1 MKYSVVIPAYNEE
14 QHILST
20 LNSLVGQT
28 LLPIQVV
35 VVNDSSTDNTAKLA
49 KEFSRKYDFIH
60 VINNQA
66 EAKHLP
72 GSKVINAF
80 NTGFNEVQNNWDF
93 IVKLDADLIL
103 PPDYFQ
109 RIAETFQSDKT
120 IGMAGGMAYIL
131 KNDQWILESLTD
143 DDHIRGAFKS
153 YRKACFEQIGGLP
166 AAMGWD
172 TVDEL
177 LAKYHQ
183 WQVVVLPELKV
194 KHLKP
199 TGAVYN
205 KAARYKQG
213 EAFYRLGY
221 GIWLTLI
228 ASIKLATKKRKLM
241 LFADYINGFYRA
253 KKAKIKP
260 LVTDDQ
266 ARFIRKYR
274 WKRIKKKLF

>member
-14 QHILST
+14 QYILST

-49 KEFSRKYDFIH
+49 KEFSRKYDFFQ

-80 NTGFNEVQNNWDF
+80 NTGLNEVQNNWDF

-109 RIAETFQSDKT
+109 RIAETFQSDET

-253 KKAKIKP
+253 KKTKIRP

>member
-20 LNSLVGQT
+20 LKSLVGQT

-49 KEFSRKYDFIH
+49 KEFSRKYDFIQ

-109 RIAETFQSDKT
+109 RIAETFQSDET

-131 KNDQWILESLTD
+131 KNDQWVLESLTD

-221 GIWLTLI
+221 GVWLTLI

-253 KKAKIKP
+253 KKTKIKP

-274 WKRIKKKLF
+274 WKRIRKKLF

>member
-1 MKYSVVIPAYNEE
+1 
-14 QHILST
+14 
-20 LNSLVGQT
+20 
-28 LLPIQVV
+28 
-35 VVNDSSTDNTAKLA
+35 
-49 KEFSRKYDFIH
+49 
-60 VINNQA
+60 
-66 EAKHLP
+66 
-72 GSKVINAF
+72 
-80 NTGFNEVQNNWDF
+80 
-93 IVKLDADLIL
+93 
-103 PPDYFQ
+103 
-109 RIAETFQSDKT
+109 
-120 IGMAGGMAYIL
+120 
-131 KNDQWILESLTD
+131 
-143 DDHIRGAFKS
+143 
-153 YRKACFEQIGGLP
+153 
-166 AAMGWD
+166 
-172 TVDEL
+172 

-221 GIWLTLI
+221 GVWLTLI

-274 WKRIKKKLF
+274 WKRIRKKLF

>member
-20 LNSLVGQT
+20 LKSLVGQT

-49 KEFSRKYDFIH
+49 KEFSRKYDFIQ

-131 KNDQWILESLTD
+131 KNDQWVLESLTD

-153 YRKACFEQIGGLP
+153 YRKACFEKIGGLP

-221 GIWLTLI
+221 GVWLTLI

-274 WKRIKKKLF
+274 WKRIRKKLF